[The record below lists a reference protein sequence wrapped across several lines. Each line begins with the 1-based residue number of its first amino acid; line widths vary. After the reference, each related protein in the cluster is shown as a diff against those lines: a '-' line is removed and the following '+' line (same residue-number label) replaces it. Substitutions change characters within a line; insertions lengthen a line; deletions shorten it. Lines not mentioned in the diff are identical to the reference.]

1 MPCRRWPFFN
11 PVRRAAP
18 GGVDRRRGASL
29 LDVFPCMVRGYRV
42 VSEEVYVDIE
52 QCIDAY
58 RRSIE
63 KADTSLAATVWAQT
77 PEVSLIHPR
86 GHEHGWEAVKANFYE
101 KVMGTLF
108 SARQLDLHD
117 VRVHRYPEAA
127 VAEFYW
133 DFTATVRSD
142 GSTRH
147 TQGRESQVYV
157 KTPEGWRLVHVHYSA
172 PAA

>member
-1 MPCRRWPFFN
+1 M
-11 PVRRAAP
+11 
-18 GGVDRRRGASL
+18 
-29 LDVFPCMVRGYRV
+29 
-42 VSEEVYVDIE
+42 DIE
-52 QCIDAY
+52 QCIDMY

-63 KADTSLAATVWAQT
+63 KADVSLAAEVWAET

-108 SARQLDLHD
+108 SERRLDVHD
-117 VRVHRYPEAA
+117 VRVHPYPEAA

-133 DFTATVRSD
+133 DFTATVRAD
-142 GSTRH
+142 GSTRR

-157 KTPEGWRLVHVHYSA
+157 KTPEGLRLVHVHYSG

>member
-1 MPCRRWPFFN
+1 MEI
-11 PVRRAAP
+11 
-18 GGVDRRRGASL
+18 
-29 LDVFPCMVRGYRV
+29 
-42 VSEEVYVDIE
+42 EE
-52 QCIDAY
+52 CIARY

-63 KADTSLAATVWAQT
+63 KADTALAAQVWAAT

-108 SARQLDLHD
+108 SSRALDVHD
-117 VRVHRYPEAA
+117 VQVRRYGDAA

-133 DFTATVRSD
+133 DFTAVVRAD
-142 GSTRH
+142 GSTRR

-157 KTPEGWRLVHVHYSA
+157 KTPEGWRLVHVHYSG